1 MPVILTL
8 FRQNFLSIVN
18 LIVPEIFFSI
28 PFLRIQVF
36 NSKFKFNSKLQQTV
50 DFCIFIKFTISVNN
64 GKLNIILFQCVIYET
79 VDRYG
84 IFM

>member
-28 PFLRIQVF
+28 PFF
-36 NSKFKFNSKLQQTV
+36 KNSKFKFNSKLQQTV